1 MHVSRIFFSPF
12 LVTCS
17 IVTIRRLA
25 EATRSIAPPI
35 PFTIAPGTIQLAMSP
50 LFETCIAP
58 RMERSILPPRIMPK
72 ESALEKYAAPGITVT
87 VCLPALMRSGSTSSS
102 RGNGPRPRMPFS
114 DCRMTS
120 IPSGMQFATSVGMPM
135 PRFT

>member
-1 MHVSRIFFSPF
+1 MIRSTQPTPVSGRLHVSRIFFSPF

-50 LFETCIAP
+50 L
-58 RMERSILPPRIMPK
+58 RDLHRSEDGEIDL
-72 ESALEKYAAPGITVT
+72 AAADHAEG
-87 VCLPALMRSGSTSSS
+87 
-102 RGNGPRPRMPFS
+102 
-114 DCRMTS
+114 
-120 IPSGMQFATSVGMPM
+120 VGAGEV
-135 PRFT
+135 RRAGDHGHGLLAGVD